1 MKASERAA
9 PRAARMIAWT
19 AAAALVCWGATLSMV
34 RAVAQET
41 APPRTAP
48 RTAPPAAP
56 PDASPDAPP
65 DAPSA
70 DAVPTAPTTA
80 GAPVVEDGD
89 TNEEASSDRAR
100 APVTLD
106 ELPEFRDSADNNIT
120 LPVDI

>member
-48 RTAPPAAP
+48 PAAP
-56 PDASPDAPP
+56 PDAPSDAPSDAPP
-65 DAPSA
+65 A
-70 DAVPTAPTTA
+70 DAVPTAPITA

>member
-19 AAAALVCWGATLSMV
+19 AAAALACWGATLSMV

-41 APPRTAP
+41 APS

-56 PDASPDAPP
+56 PDAPTDAPP
-65 DAPSA
+65 S

-80 GAPVVEDGD
+80 GAPVVDDGD

>member
-19 AAAALVCWGATLSMV
+19 AAAALACWGATLSMV

-48 RTAPPAAP
+48 
-56 PDASPDAPP
+56 PDAPP
-65 DAPSA
+65 TDAPPP
-70 DAVPTAPTTA
+70 DAAPTAPTTA
-80 GAPVVEDGD
+80 GAPVVDDGD

>member
-48 RTAPPAAP
+48 
-56 PDASPDAPP
+56 PDAPP
-65 DAPSA
+65 DEPPTDATPA

-80 GAPVVEDGD
+80 GAPVVDEGD

>member
-1 MKASERAA
+1 MKASGRAA

-19 AAAALVCWGATLSMV
+19 AAAALACWGATLSMV

-48 RTAPPAAP
+48 
-56 PDASPDAPP
+56 PDAPP
-65 DAPSA
+65 DEPPTDATPA

>member
-48 RTAPPAAP
+48 
-56 PDASPDAPP
+56 PDAPP
-65 DAPSA
+65 DEPPTDAAPA

-80 GAPVVEDGD
+80 GAPVVDDGD

>member
-48 RTAPPAAP
+48 PAAPPAAP
-56 PDASPDAPP
+56 PDAPPDGPPDAPP
-65 DAPSA
+65 A
-70 DAVPTAPTTA
+70 DTVPTAPTTA
-80 GAPVVEDGD
+80 GVPVVEDGD

>member
-48 RTAPPAAP
+48 
-56 PDASPDAPP
+56 PDAPP
-65 DAPSA
+65 DAPPA

>member
-48 RTAPPAAP
+48 PAAP
-56 PDASPDAPP
+56 PDASPDAPS
-65 DAPSA
+65 DAPPA

>member
-48 RTAPPAAP
+48 
-56 PDASPDAPP
+56 PDAPP
-65 DAPSA
+65 DEPPTDATPA
-70 DAVPTAPTTA
+70 DAVPTAPITA

>member
-1 MKASERAA
+1 MRASERAA

-48 RTAPPAAP
+48 PAAP
-56 PDASPDAPP
+56 PDAPSDAPP
-65 DAPSA
+65 A

>member
-48 RTAPPAAP
+48 PDEPPT
-56 PDASPDAPP
+56 DATP
-65 DAPSA
+65 A

-89 TNEEASSDRAR
+89 TNEATSSDRAR

-106 ELPEFRDSADNNIT
+106 ELPEFRDSADNTIT

>member
-48 RTAPPAAP
+48 
-56 PDASPDAPP
+56 PDAPP
-65 DAPSA
+65 DEPPTDATPA

-80 GAPVVEDGD
+80 GAPVVDDGD

>member
-48 RTAPPAAP
+48 
-56 PDASPDAPP
+56 PDAPP
-65 DAPSA
+65 DEPPTDAAPA

>member
-19 AAAALVCWGATLSMV
+19 AAAALACWGATLSMV

-48 RTAPPAAP
+48 
-56 PDASPDAPP
+56 SDAPP
-65 DAPSA
+65 DEPPTDATPA

-80 GAPVVEDGD
+80 GAPVVDDGD

>member
-48 RTAPPAAP
+48 
-56 PDASPDAPP
+56 SDAPP
-65 DAPSA
+65 DEPPTDATPA

>member
-19 AAAALVCWGATLSMV
+19 AAAALACWGATLSMV

-48 RTAPPAAP
+48 
-56 PDASPDAPP
+56 PDAPP
-65 DAPSA
+65 DEPPTDATPA

>member
-19 AAAALVCWGATLSMV
+19 AAAALACWGATLSMV

-41 APPRTAP
+41 APSRT
-48 RTAPPAAP
+48 TPPAAP
-56 PDASPDAPP
+56 PDAPP
-65 DAPSA
+65 DAPTDAPPS

-80 GAPVVEDGD
+80 GAPVVDEGD

>member
-48 RTAPPAAP
+48 
-56 PDASPDAPP
+56 PDAPP
-65 DAPSA
+65 DEPPTDATPA

-89 TNEEASSDRAR
+89 TNEETSSDRAR

>member
-48 RTAPPAAP
+48 
-56 PDASPDAPP
+56 PDAPP
-65 DAPSA
+65 DEPPTDATPA

>member
-48 RTAPPAAP
+48 PDEPPT
-56 PDASPDAPP
+56 DATP
-65 DAPSA
+65 A

-89 TNEEASSDRAR
+89 TNEETSSDRAR

>member
-48 RTAPPAAP
+48 PDEPPT
-56 PDASPDAPP
+56 DATP
-65 DAPSA
+65 A

>member
-48 RTAPPAAP
+48 PDEPPT
-56 PDASPDAPP
+56 DATP
-65 DAPSA
+65 A
-70 DAVPTAPTTA
+70 DAAPTAPTTA

-89 TNEEASSDRAR
+89 TNEETSSDRAR

>member
-19 AAAALVCWGATLSMV
+19 AAAALACWGATLSMV

-48 RTAPPAAP
+48 
-56 PDASPDAPP
+56 PDAPP
-65 DAPSA
+65 DAPPA

>member
-1 MKASERAA
+1 
-9 PRAARMIAWT
+9 MIAWT

-48 RTAPPAAP
+48 PDEPPT
-56 PDASPDAPP
+56 DATP
-65 DAPSA
+65 A
-70 DAVPTAPTTA
+70 DAAPTAPTTA

>member
-19 AAAALVCWGATLSMV
+19 AAAALACWGATLSMV

-48 RTAPPAAP
+48 
-56 PDASPDAPP
+56 PDAPP
-65 DAPSA
+65 TDAPPPDTA
-70 DAVPTAPTTA
+70 PTAPTTA
-80 GAPVVEDGD
+80 GALVVDDGD

>member
-9 PRAARMIAWT
+9 PRAARMIACT

-48 RTAPPAAP
+48 PAAPPAAP
-56 PDASPDAPP
+56 PDAPPDGPPDAPP
-65 DAPSA
+65 A
-70 DAVPTAPTTA
+70 DTVPTAPTTA
-80 GAPVVEDGD
+80 GAKRSATV
-89 TNEEASSDRAR
+89 AR
-100 APVTLD
+100 AAAPSRAHRSGSANLD

>member
-48 RTAPPAAP
+48 PDEPPT
-56 PDASPDAPP
+56 DAT
-65 DAPSA
+65 SA
-70 DAVPTAPTTA
+70 DAVPTAPTAA

>member
-48 RTAPPAAP
+48 PAAP
-56 PDASPDAPP
+56 PDAPSDAPP
-65 DAPSA
+65 A